1 MAAADPPFSLANAR
15 VAYWRFHWGLPAPS
29 DHPLRMRG
37 PRGVP
42 KALAQLGT
50 LDALELEGG
59 AVVRPSSRVHLAC
72 DPQGRN
78 LYLVAPGGVRH
89 EGEDGPI
96 AAVRYRTRKD
106 SGGQLFRHSFDR
118 PLPRLVT
125 DSEGHPVIR
134 RGASRYRIEWRGIVG

>member
-1 MAAADPPFSLANAR
+1 MSDPRFNLADAR
-15 VAYWRFHWGLPAPS
+15 VAYWRFHWGLPAPRKT
-29 DHPLRMRG
+29 PLRMQG

-42 KALAQLGT
+42 TALAQLGT
-50 LDALELEGG
+50 LDALELASGT
-59 AVVRPSSRVHLAC
+59 VVRPTSRVHLAC

-89 EGEDGPI
+89 EGESGPI
-96 AAVRYRTRKD
+96 EAVRYRTRKD
-106 SGGQLFRHSFDR
+106 GGGDLFRHAFDR
-118 PLPRLVT
+118 PQPRLVT